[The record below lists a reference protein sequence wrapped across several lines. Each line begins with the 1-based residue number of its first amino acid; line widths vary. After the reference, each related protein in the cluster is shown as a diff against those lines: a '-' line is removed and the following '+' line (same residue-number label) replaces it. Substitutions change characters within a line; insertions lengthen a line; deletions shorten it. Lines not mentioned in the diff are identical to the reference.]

1 MEYEAKYPVKATETT
16 LQIID
21 LLKETNGA
29 GVTEIADQLDMA
41 PSAVHKHLSTL
52 QEHRYIVNEDSEYRL
67 GLRFLELGGYTRHQM
82 ELYSTAKPEVKS
94 LAEETGEKTN
104 LLVEEYGLGIY
115 LYRSMGNKAVQVN
128 THTGEAVYL
137 HNTAL
142 GKAILA
148 YLPRDRIED
157 IVDHHGLPPMTDRT
171 ITDIEGLFESL
182 SEIQDQGVAYDD
194 EERIKGLRCVAV
206 PILDDDGKA
215 MAALS
220 VSGPK
225 SRMTNKRFREEIPEK
240 LSQKANL
247 IELDL
252 SY

>member
-1 MEYEAKYPVKATETT
+1 MVYEAKYPVKATETT
-16 LQIID
+16 LKIID
-21 LLKETNGA
+21 YLRETDGA
-29 GVTEIADQLDMA
+29 GVTEIANWLDIA

-52 QEHRYIVNEDSEYRL
+52 QEHRYVVNENSEYRL
-67 GLRFLELGGYTRHQM
+67 GLKFLELGGYTRHQM
-82 ELYSTAKPEVKS
+82 ELYSTAKPEIKL

-115 LYRSMGNKAVQVN
+115 LYRSMGNEAVQIN
-128 THTGEAVYL
+128 TYTGEAVYL

-142 GKAILA
+142 GKALLA
-148 YLPRDRIED
+148 HLPRERVEEI
-157 IVDHHGLPPMTDRT
+157 IDHHGLPSVTAKT
-171 ITDIEGLFESL
+171 ITDQGELFESL
-182 SEIQDQGVAYDD
+182 SKIQDRGVAFDD

-206 PILDDDGKA
+206 PILDDEGKA
-215 MAALS
+215 MAAMS

-225 SRMTNKRFREEIPEK
+225 SRMTNERFREEIPDK
-240 LSQKANL
+240 LFQKANL